1 MAAVFAFV
9 VLLDDPNLLVYC
21 MNHLHLGIVRE
32 QKMPPDSRV
41 PFTPLQCRTL
51 SDQYPQL
58 RISVA
63 PSDVRCFSDDEYRA
77 CGIELTADLS
87 NCDVLMGVK
96 EVPKEQLLPDKRYF
110 FFSHTIK
117 QQTYNRS
124 LLQAIVRKGIEM
136 LDYECLVDERE
147 TRILGFGR
155 FAGIVGAHNGL
166 LMYGQKTGAFSL
178 PPAYECHDYAAIK
191 AIYAT
196 LQLPPM
202 RIVLTGTGRV
212 SRGAKEV
219 LDVLEIPE
227 LSPAEY
233 LRNEAL
239 PYAVYTQLRSSD
251 LYRREKDGNLDYYD
265 RLDFHHHPELYRCDF
280 EAYTRITDLMLNGVF
295 WHPQAP
301 RFFSKA
307 DMRRPDFRIRAIADI
322 SCDINGSIPAT
333 TRATTIGDAVM
344 GYNPHT
350 EQEEAPY
357 QAHTIDIMSVDNLPN
372 ELPRD
377 ASDMFGSALSQ
388 WVVPELFKPESPMLQ
403 RATIC
408 KNGVLCPRF
417 AYLSHFLAGK

>member
-1 MAAVFAFV
+1 
-9 VLLDDPNLLVYC
+9 
-21 MNHLHLGIVRE
+21 MNHLHLGIIRE
-32 QKMPPDSRV
+32 GKMPADSRV

-87 NCDVLMGVK
+87 NCDVLMGV
-96 EVPKEQLLPDKRYF
+96 
-110 FFSHTIK
+110 
-117 QQTYNRS
+117 
-124 LLQAIVRKGIEM
+124 
-136 LDYECLVDERE
+136 
-147 TRILGFGR
+147 
-155 FAGIVGAHNGL
+155 
-166 LMYGQKTGAFSL
+166 
-178 PPAYECHDYAAIK
+178 
-191 AIYAT
+191 
-196 LQLPPM
+196 
-202 RIVLTGTGRV
+202 
-212 SRGAKEV
+212 KEV

-388 WVVPELFKPESPMLQ
+388 WVVPELFKPESPLLQ